1 MPPEY
6 DGQSCRHQKC
16 NFMIAKSGLTLQVM
30 KLENLEP
37 IKFSWVR
44 GKQRNFTEVATKRF
58 SQKMNREIL
67 IPSSTKMYP
76 ILKIVAIKRIK
87 KIF

>member
-16 NFMIAKSGLTLQVM
+16 NFLIAKSVLTLQAM

-37 IKFSWVR
+37 IKIS
-44 GKQRNFTEVATKRF
+44 
-58 SQKMNREIL
+58 
-67 IPSSTKMYP
+67 
-76 ILKIVAIKRIK
+76 
-87 KIF
+87 